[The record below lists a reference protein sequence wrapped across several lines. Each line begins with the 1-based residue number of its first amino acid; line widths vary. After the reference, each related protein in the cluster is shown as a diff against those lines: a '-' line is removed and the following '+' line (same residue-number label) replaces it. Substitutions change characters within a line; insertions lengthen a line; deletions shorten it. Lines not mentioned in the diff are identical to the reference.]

1 MSDIAFEHFDP
12 ELELGNLDENGRP
25 IRPRKKPGRKP
36 NPPSPAQRKA
46 QNRAAQRAFRER
58 KRREMREAESTV
70 KRCVYARDQALGEV
84 RRLKRRLEELQFE
97 TNYLKGYAL
106 TLKMACVANQ
116 VEVPKFWD
124 TGVTDEIGSEELT
137 FSKTKGVP
145 QQLEVFLD
153 KKMNIIS
160 IDQHVSSLHHLQNET
175 SNTMSDNDLPPSSI
189 LSCSSPT
196 SSYLVDEEQ
205 AAQSP
210 LSSSSSSS
218 SFSDAASPGASSF
231 VSDFDNASQAHSHH
245 SNSGNSSTN
254 NNNNDFGINDTLSSI
269 APQLASHLETPF
281 FQQLLNTDL
290 VGTHLQQPCTTHHAT
305 SPTSTHIPTTEQQQH
320 QIGMSSPNPNDAM
333 DQQQQPVEEEE
344 EKVIDSKTGLVRS
357 VTECVDAMDS
367 DDSSSSSASSASS
380 VHSGDKKIFPPMTP
394 LDAIHQMRAVK
405 NLNATTRA
413 LFTPTELQ
421 RMIRH
426 DTRIDVVPGA
436 ALRDHMILFQD
447 FYNAND
453 LFDYLAE
460 SSVFLG
466 GELGNPDSWFV
477 PPNFFKRYWF
487 LCPNHKHKRMDNAVE
502 IMVNLGKKMIDLMA
516 QRKQMYIER
525 DQYAD
530 YFPEPTKEQVE
541 EQVQQV
547 VDDEFL
553 HRDDQQHL
561 DDMYHQQQQ
570 QCMEMFAMDEDDDED
585 MLDQNAS
592 STATQQHG
600 QLNLLDSDLPL
611 DQFMTMINNATMPRL
626 PPHSFAV

>member
-70 KRCVYARDQALGEV
+70 KRCIYARDQALGEV

-160 IDQHVSSLHHLQNET
+160 IDQHV
-175 SNTMSDNDLPPSSI
+175 
-189 LSCSSPT
+189 
-196 SSYLVDEEQ
+196 
-205 AAQSP
+205 
-210 LSSSSSSS
+210 
-218 SFSDAASPGASSF
+218 
-231 VSDFDNASQAHSHH
+231 HH
-245 SNSGNSSTN
+245 SNTGF
-254 NNNNDFGINDTLSSI
+254 DINDTLSSI

-290 VGTHLQQPCTTHHAT
+290 VGTHLQQPCTTHHA
-305 SPTSTHIPTTEQQQH
+305 SSSPPPTSTPHFPTTEQQQQ
-320 QIGMSSPNPNDAM
+320 QIGMSLPNPNEAM
-333 DQQQQPVEEEE
+333 DQQQPP
-344 EKVIDSKTGLVRS
+344 
-357 VTECVDAMDS
+357 CVDTVDA
-367 DDSSSSSASSASS
+367 DDSASSSASSASS
-380 VHSGDKKIFPPMTP
+380 VHSSDKKIFPPMTP

-405 NLNATTRA
+405 NLDSTTRA

-541 EQVQQV
+541 QQVQQV

-561 DDMYHQQQQ
+561 DDMYQQQQQ
-570 QCMEMFAMDEDDDED
+570 QCMEMFAMDEDEDED
-585 MLDQNAS
+585 MLDHQS
-592 STATQQHG
+592 SSQPAQHG

-626 PPHSFAV
+626 APHSFAV

>member
-70 KRCVYARDQALGEV
+70 KRCIYARDQALGEV

-175 SNTMSDNDLPPSSI
+175 NNTMSDNDLPPSSI

-196 SSYLVDEEQ
+196 SSYLVDEEH

-218 SFSDAASPGASSF
+218 SFSEAASPGASSF
-231 VSDFDNASQAHSHH
+231 VSDFENASQAPSSHH
-245 SNSGNSSTN
+245 SNTGF
-254 NNNNDFGINDTLSSI
+254 DINDTLSSI

-290 VGTHLQQPCTTHHAT
+290 VGTHLQQPCTTHHA
-305 SPTSTHIPTTEQQQH
+305 SSSPPPTSTPHFPTTEQQQQ
-320 QIGMSSPNPNDAM
+320 QIGMSLPNPNEAM
-333 DQQQQPVEEEE
+333 DQQQPPVEEEEE
-344 EKVIDSKTGLVRS
+344 EKVIDAKTGLVRS
-357 VTECVDAMDS
+357 VTECVDTVDA
-367 DDSSSSSASSASS
+367 DDSASSSASSASS
-380 VHSGDKKIFPPMTP
+380 VHSSDKKIFPPMTP

-405 NLNATTRA
+405 NLDSTTRA

-541 EQVQQV
+541 QQVQQV

-561 DDMYHQQQQ
+561 DDMYQQQQQ
-570 QCMEMFAMDEDDDED
+570 QCMEMFAMDEDEDED
-585 MLDQNAS
+585 MLDHQS
-592 STATQQHG
+592 SSQPAQHG

-626 PPHSFAV
+626 APHSFAV

>member
-1 MSDIAFEHFDP
+1 MSDISFEHFDP

-70 KRCVYARDQALGEV
+70 KRCIYARDQALGEV
-84 RRLKRRLEELQFE
+84 RRLKRRLEQLQFE

-160 IDQHVSSLHHLQNET
+160 IDQHVSSLHHLQNE

-196 SSYLVDEEQ
+196 SSYLVDEER

-218 SFSDAASPGASSF
+218 CSSSSGAASPGASSF
-231 VSDFDNASQAHSHH
+231 VSDFENASQAHSQ
-245 SNSGNSSTN
+245 NSSN
-254 NNNNDFGINDTLSSI
+254 ANNNDFDINDTLSSI

-290 VGTHLQQPCTTHHAT
+290 VGTHLQQPCTTHHAS
-305 SPTSTHIPTTEQQQH
+305 SPSPSSNNFPTTTEQQQ
-320 QIGMSSPNPNDAM
+320 INMSSPNPSDAL

-344 EKVIDSKTGLVRS
+344 KVIDAKTGLIRS
-357 VTECVDAMDS
+357 VTEYVDTLDADDS
-367 DDSSSSSASSASS
+367 FSSSSSSASS

-405 NLNATTRA
+405 NLNSTTRA

-421 RMIRH
+421 RIIPH

-502 IMVNLGKKMIDLMA
+502 IMVKLGKKMIDLMA

-530 YFPEPTKEQVE
+530 YFPEPSKEQV

-561 DDMYHQQQQ
+561 DDMYQQQQQ
-570 QCMEMFAMDEDDDED
+570 QCMEMFAMEEDDDED

-592 STATQQHG
+592 SSAAAAAAQQQHG
-600 QLNLLDSDLPL
+600 QLNLLDSALPL

-626 PPHSFAV
+626 APHSFTV

>member
-1 MSDIAFEHFDP
+1 MSNIAFEHFDP

-70 KRCVYARDQALGEV
+70 KRCIYARDQALREV
-84 RRLKRRLEELQFE
+84 RRLKRRMEELQFE

-160 IDQHVSSLHHLQNET
+160 IDQHVSSLHLLQNET
-175 SNTMSDNDLPPSSI
+175 NNTMSDNDLPPSSI

-210 LSSSSSSS
+210 VSSLSSSS

-231 VSDFDNASQAHSHH
+231 VSDFDNASQAHPNNGS
-245 SNSGNSSTN
+245 N
-254 NNNNDFGINDTLSSI
+254 NNSNDFDITNTLSSI

-290 VGTHLQQPCTTHHAT
+290 VGTHLQQSCTTHHASSP
-305 SPTSTHIPTTEQQQH
+305 SPTSTNIPTPEQQQ
-320 QIGMSSPNPNDAM
+320 QIGISSPDPNDATS
-333 DQQQQPVEEEE
+333 QQQQPVEEEE
-344 EKVIDSKTGLVRS
+344 EEKVIDAKTGLVRS
-357 VTECVDAMDS
+357 VTEYVDTMDA
-367 DDSSSSSASSASS
+367 DDSSSSSASSATS
-380 VHSGDKKIFPPMTP
+380 VHSSDKKTFPPMTP

-405 NLNATTRA
+405 NLNSTTRA

-447 FYNAND
+447 FYNANE

-525 DQYAD
+525 DLYAD

-541 EQVQQV
+541 QQVQQA

-561 DDMYHQQQQ
+561 DDMYQQQQQ
-570 QCMEMFAMDEDDDED
+570 QCMEMFAMEEDNDED
-585 MLDQNAS
+585 MLDQHSS
-592 STATQQHG
+592 STAIQQQHG

-626 PPHSFAV
+626 APHSFTV

>member
-1 MSDIAFEHFDP
+1 MSNIAFEHFDP

-70 KRCVYARDQALGEV
+70 KRCIYARDQALGEV

-124 TGVTDEIGSEELT
+124 TGVTDEIGSDELT

-175 SNTMSDNDLPPSSI
+175 NTMSDNDLPPSSI

-218 SFSDAASPGASSF
+218 SFDDAASPGASSF
-231 VSDFDNASQAHSHH
+231 VSDFENASHH
-245 SNSGNSSTN
+245 SNNGNSSS
-254 NNNNDFGINDTLSSI
+254 NDFDINDTLSSI

-290 VGTHLQQPCTTHHAT
+290 VGTHLQQPCTTHYASSP
-305 SPTSTHIPTTEQQQH
+305 SPTSNNFPTTDEQ
-320 QIGMSSPNPNDAM
+320 QIGMSSPSLNNAM

-344 EKVIDSKTGLVRS
+344 EKVIDGKTGLVRS
-357 VTECVDAMDS
+357 VTKYVDTMDA

-380 VHSGDKKIFPPMTP
+380 VHSSDKKIFPPMTP

-405 NLNATTRA
+405 NLNPTTRA
-413 LFTPTELQ
+413 LFTPSKLYIVFRSLITDLL
-421 RMIRH
+421 
-426 DTRIDVVPGA
+426 T
-436 ALRDHMILFQD
+436 LFLKLN
-447 FYNAND
+447 YNERSAMT
-453 LFDYLAE
+453 LA
-460 SSVFLG
+460 SM
-466 GELGNPDSWFV
+466 
-477 PPNFFKRYWF
+477 WF
-487 LCPNHKHKRMDNAVE
+487 LA
-502 IMVNLGKKMIDLMA
+502 LL
-516 QRKQMYIER
+516 
-525 DQYAD
+525 YA
-530 YFPEPTKEQVE
+530 T
-541 EQVQQV
+541 
-547 VDDEFL
+547 
-553 HRDDQQHL
+553 
-561 DDMYHQQQQ
+561 
-570 QCMEMFAMDEDDDED
+570 
-585 MLDQNAS
+585 
-592 STATQQHG
+592 
-600 QLNLLDSDLPL
+600 
-611 DQFMTMINNATMPRL
+611 I
-626 PPHSFAV
+626 